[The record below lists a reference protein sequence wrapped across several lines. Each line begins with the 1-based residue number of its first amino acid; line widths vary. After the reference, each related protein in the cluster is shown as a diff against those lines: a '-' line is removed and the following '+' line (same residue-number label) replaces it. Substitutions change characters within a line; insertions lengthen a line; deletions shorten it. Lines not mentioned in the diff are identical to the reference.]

1 MDNIQLG
8 YTFQDLKNGEV
19 GLRLNATVQN
29 VFTLSEYDGLDPEIF
44 GGIDNN
50 FYPRP
55 RIFTLGFNI
64 NF

>member
-1 MDNIQLG
+1 
-8 YTFQDLKNGEV
+8 
-19 GLRLNATVQN
+19 
-29 VFTLSEYDGLDPEIF
+29 VFTLTDYEGLDPEIN

-55 RIFTLGFNI
+55 RIFTFGVNL